1 MNNNY
6 YKKYL
11 KYKIKYNNLLKGGD
25 REIDYDYDLYNIEH
39 FYLEYLDTNDEI
51 KDMIERGENLEDF
64 INDLYVPNYEYFIYI
79 PDSSIQRIIEDDI
92 EKTPKTLKDIKYLIY
107 IYILYPEKLNDY
119 LREKA
124 ENAHKVYFNTLK
136 EKYINSHKRYKAPVL
151 SNLTDNNQNITKN
164 IREFEFLT
172 DYGKYKKYL
181 YYIRQIFNYK
191 KRLNELNKRNEKL
204 LELINY
210 REQETQETQE
220 TKKIK
225 KEIQDNTA
233 EYNSIVHD
241 KFKEIFYTLQSYN
254 LLP

>member
-1 MNNNY
+1 MNNNNY

-11 KYKIKYNNLLKGGD
+11 KYKIKYDNLLKGG
-25 REIDYDYDLYNIEH
+25 EIDYDLYNIKH
-39 FYLEYLDTNDEI
+39 FSLEYLDTDEL
-51 KDMIERGENLEDF
+51 KEHLEWESLEDF

-79 PDSSIQRIIEDDI
+79 PDSSIQRIIKDDI

-164 IREFEFLT
+164 IREFESLT

-233 EYNSIVHD
+233 EYNLILHD